1 MLLLSDDDDDGP
13 KANKDNIHEN
23 APYTVTSNRR
33 GKALP
38 WLNGHLVGMKV
49 HSGLD
54 EDVGR
59 DLSLKKLFFR
69 FKTSLTFWIEIAVKN

>member
-38 WLNGHLVGMKV
+38 WLNGHLVGIKV
-49 HSGLD
+49 YSGLD
-54 EDVGR
+54 ENVGR
-59 DLSLKKLFFR
+59 DLSLKKR
-69 FKTSLTFWIEIAVKN
+69 TSQIQNFPGILDWDCG

>member
-38 WLNGHLVGMKV
+38 WLNGPLVGMKV
-49 HSGLD
+49 YSGFD
-54 EDVGR
+54 ENVER
-59 DLSLKKLFFR
+59 DLSLKTRISQIQNFPDILD
-69 FKTSLTFWIEIAVKN
+69 WDCG

>member
-1 MLLLSDDDDDGP
+1 MLSLSDDDDDGP

-38 WLNGHLVGMKV
+38 WLNGHLVGIKV
-49 HSGLD
+49 HSGL
-54 EDVGR
+54 EIYR
-59 DLSLKKLFFR
+59 WKKRISQIQNFPDILD
-69 FKTSLTFWIEIAVKN
+69 WDCG

>member
-38 WLNGHLVGMKV
+38 
-49 HSGLD
+49 
-54 EDVGR
+54 
-59 DLSLKKLFFR
+59 
-69 FKTSLTFWIEIAVKN
+69 